1 MINESMLNL
10 EKEQLNET
18 VLDTIN
24 IKQFLESYLS
34 FNSLEDE
41 ASEFFREVAALK
53 NQSVNDTLL
62 EMIAGTQKYLEA
74 IDIDI
79 EFEDDIP
86 TDINQYA
93 KKLKKLSVGIETCWD
108 IFSDESHQFFIGLA
122 QDFCRASSKFQGW
135 KGIFIRL
142 KLLLPSIKQKQNLFK
157 TYKES
162 FFFIPRAVNRA
173 IELRESKTTVQLQ
186 STAQS
191 LLKRAREINTKQ
203 QTLLPFLRH
212 LGRNQEE
219 QIEKNQAAMNWA
231 KARLEEIK
239 SKRNGKDF

>member
-24 IKQFLESYLS
+24 IKQFFESYITS
-34 FNSLEDE
+34 NSLEDE
-41 ASEFFREVAALK
+41 VSEFFREVAALK

-79 EFEDDIP
+79 EFKNDIP

-93 KKLKKLSVGIETCWD
+93 NKLKKLSVGIESCWD
-108 IFSDESHQFFIGLA
+108 IFSEESHQFFIGLA
-122 QDFCRASSKFQGW
+122 QNFCLASSKFKGW
-135 KGIFIRL
+135 KGVLIRL
-142 KLLLPSIKQKQNLFK
+142 KLLLPSIKQKENLFK
-157 TYKES
+157 IYKES
-162 FFFIPRAVNRA
+162 FFFIPRAVNTA
-173 IELRESKTTVQLQ
+173 IEIRESKTTVQLQ
-186 STAQS
+186 STAQA
-191 LLKRAREINTKQ
+191 LLKRAREISTKK
-203 QTLLPFLRH
+203 QTLLPFLKH

>member
-10 EKEQLNET
+10 EKEQLKET

-24 IKQFLESYLS
+24 IKQFFESYLTS
-34 FNSLEDE
+34 NSWEDE
-41 ASEFFREVAALK
+41 VSEFFREVAALK

-79 EFEDDIP
+79 EFKNDIP

-93 KKLKKLSVGIETCWD
+93 NKLKKLSVGIESCWD

-122 QDFCRASSKFQGW
+122 QNFCRASSKFKGW
-135 KGIFIRL
+135 KGVLIRL
-142 KLLLPSIKQKQNLFK
+142 KLLLPSIKQKENLFK
-157 TYKES
+157 IYKES
-162 FFFIPRAVNRA
+162 FLFIPRAVNTA

-186 STAQS
+186 STAQA
-191 LLKRAREINTKQ
+191 LLKRAREISTKKP
-203 QTLLPFLRH
+203 TLLPFLRH

-239 SKRNGKDF
+239 SKRNGKEF